1 MRYIGIDWG
10 EKNIGIAVSDEEGG
24 LAVPFGVLKNVDWD
38 EFIDDLTNIIRRE
51 HIEAVV
57 VGIPLTLEGHESAK
71 TREVKNFTATLK
83 KFLDMPIDLEDE
95 RLTSRLA
102 GDDHAQAASYILQS
116 FLDRA
121 RYVKTPA
128 R

>member
-1 MRYIGIDWG
+1 MRYIGLDWG
-10 EKNIGIAVSDEEGG
+10 EKNIGVALSDEEGSMS
-24 LAVPFGVLKNVDWD
+24 VPFTVLKNMDWD

-51 HIEAVV
+51 HIDAVV
-57 VGIPLTLEGHESAK
+57 VGIPLTLEGHESSK
-71 TREVKNFTATLK
+71 TKEVRSFTQTLK

-116 FLDRA
+116 FLDRTRYAA
-121 RYVKTPA
+121 RPH
-128 R
+128 